1 MTLPFMSELEKG
13 SKNAL
18 VKKAIIK
25 YYINNVTST
34 IPELSKELN
43 LSIPTVTRIVNEMCE
58 EGFINYHGKI
68 DSKGGRRPSVYGL
81 APASGYF
88 LGVEIKRQHI
98 NIALANFIGEIVARE
113 LHIPYD
119 STREPHHMLDEI
131 CSLINDFVDGCEV
144 SRQSVLNACVAIS
157 GRVNP
162 SSGYSFSSFNF
173 SETPV
178 SEMIT
183 ERIGIPVNIDNDTRA
198 MTYGELMRG
207 CINGEKD
214 ILYINLSW
222 GLGLG
227 IVINGLVYGGKSGF
241 AGELGHVNTFDNE
254 EMCHCGK
261 KGCLETEVSGMAL
274 HRDVLRE
281 IRAGKSSIL
290 SQRMTDNP
298 DNVIV
303 SEIVDAVNSDDS
315 LCIELVE
322 SIGHKLG
329 KQVAGLINIF
339 NPELVVIGG
348 IIAGAQEYLLQPVRQ
363 AVRKYSLSLVNR
375 DSRIVCSKLGE
386 KAGVIG
392 TCLLARNKLLE
403 QV

>member
-1 MTLPFMSELEKG
+1 MTLPFISELEKG

-34 IPELSKELN
+34 IPELSKEMN
-43 LSIPTVTRIVNEMCE
+43 LSIPTVTRIINEMCE
-58 EGFINYHGKI
+58 EGFITYHGKI

-98 NIALANFIGEIVARE
+98 NIGLANFIGEIIARE
-113 LHIPYD
+113 FHIPYD
-119 STREPHHMLDEI
+119 STKEPQHILDEI
-131 CSLINDFVDGCEV
+131 CEQINEFVDGCEIP
-144 SRQSVLNACVAIS
+144 RHNVLNACVAIS

-162 SSGYSFSSFNF
+162 ASGYSFSSFNF

-178 SEMIT
+178 SEMMS
-183 ERIGIPVNIDNDTRA
+183 ERIGIPVGIDNDTRA
-198 MTYGELMRG
+198 MTYGEQMRG

-214 ILYINLSW
+214 FLYINLSW

-227 IVINGLVYGGKSGF
+227 IVINGSVYGGKSGF

-274 HRDVLRE
+274 HRELLRE
-281 IRAGKSSIL
+281 VRAGKSSIL
-290 SQRMTDNP
+290 SARMADEP
-298 DNVIV
+298 ENV
-303 SEIVDAVNSDDS
+303 SLSDIVDAVNSDDS

-322 SIGHKLG
+322 EIGHKLG
-329 KQVAGLINIF
+329 KHVAALINLF

-348 IIAGAQEYLLQPVRQ
+348 IIAGVQEYLLQPVRQ
-363 AVRKYSLSLVNR
+363 GVRKYSLSLVNR
-375 DSRIVCSKLGE
+375 DSRIVCSRLGE
-386 KAGVIG
+386 KSAVIG
-392 TCLLARNKLLE
+392 ACLLARNKLLE

>member
-1 MTLPFMSELEKG
+1 MTLPFISELEKG

-34 IPELSKELN
+34 IPELSKEMN
-43 LSIPTVTRIVNEMCE
+43 LSIPTVTRIINEMCE
-58 EGFINYHGKI
+58 EGFITYHGKI

-98 NIALANFIGEIVARE
+98 NIGLANFIGEIIARE
-113 LHIPYD
+113 FHIPYD
-119 STREPHHMLDEI
+119 STKEPQHILDEI
-131 CSLINDFVDGCEV
+131 CEQINEFVDGCEIP
-144 SRQSVLNACVAIS
+144 RHNVLNACVAIS

-162 SSGYSFSSFNF
+162 ASGYSFSSFNF

-178 SEMIT
+178 SEMMS
-183 ERIGIPVNIDNDTRA
+183 ERIGIPVGIDNDTRA
-198 MTYGELMRG
+198 MTYGEQMRG

-214 ILYINLSW
+214 FLYINLSW

-227 IVINGLVYGGKSGF
+227 IVINGSVYGGKSGF

-274 HRDVLRE
+274 HRELLRE
-281 IRAGKSSIL
+281 VRAGKSSIL
-290 SQRMTDNP
+290 SARMADEP
-298 DNVIV
+298 ENV
-303 SEIVDAVNSDDS
+303 SLSDIVDAVNSDDS

-322 SIGHKLG
+322 EIGHKLG
-329 KQVAGLINIF
+329 KQVAALINLF

-348 IIAGAQEYLLQPVRQ
+348 IIAGVQEYLLQPVRQ
-363 AVRKYSLSLVNR
+363 GVRKYSLSLVNR
-375 DSRIVCSKLGE
+375 DSRIVCSRLGE
-386 KAGVIG
+386 KSAVIG
-392 TCLLARNKLLE
+392 ACLLARNKLLE

>member
-1 MTLPFMSELEKG
+1 MSEIEKG

-18 VKKAIIK
+18 VKKSIIK

-88 LGVEIKRQHI
+88 IGIEIKRQHI
-98 NIALANFIGEIVARE
+98 NIALSNFVGEIIAQE
-113 LHIPYD
+113 FHIPYD
-119 STREPHHMLDEI
+119 STKEPHAMLDEI
-131 CSLINDFVDGCEV
+131 CSLINDFIDGCEIP
-144 SRQSVLNACVAIS
+144 RQNLLNACVAIS

-162 SSGYSFSSFNF
+162 ASGYSFSSFNF

-178 SEMIT
+178 SEMMSD
-183 ERIGIPVNIDNDTRA
+183 RIDIPVTVDNDTRA

-207 CINGEKD
+207 CIIGERH
-214 ILYINLSW
+214 ILYINLGW

-227 IVINGLVYGGKSGF
+227 IVINGVVYGGKSGF
-241 AGELGHVNTFDNE
+241 AGELGHVNAFDNE

-274 HRDVLRE
+274 HRELLKEV
-281 IRAGKSSIL
+281 RAGKSSIL
-290 SQRMTDNP
+290 SARMMDNP
-298 DNVIV
+298 DDVAV
-303 SEIVDAVNSDDS
+303 SEIVDAINSDDS
-315 LCIELVE
+315 LCIELIE
-322 SIGHKLG
+322 DIGQKLG
-329 KQVAGLINIF
+329 KQVAALINIF

-348 IIAGAQEYLLQPVRQ
+348 LLAGAQEYLLQPVRQ

-375 DSRIVCSKLGE
+375 DSKIVCSKLGE

-392 TCLLARNKLLE
+392 ACLLARNQMLE